1 MDYNKLIQDLRDA
14 NSAAKAAADRVD
26 DGGSSNLDG
35 VFLRI
40 PKARE
45 SKVLEAIKEAGL
57 YCRCKRRWI
66 GDGYMLQPDSGGGQA
81 RKREKAAT
89 VFMREL
95 EARGW
100 DVITFR
106 KAD

>member
-1 MDYNKLIQDLRDA
+1 MDYSKLEHDLRAA
-14 NSAAKAAADRVD
+14 NVAARAAADQVD
-26 DGGSSNLDG
+26 DGGSANLDA

-40 PKARE
+40 PRARE
-45 SKVLEAIKEAGL
+45 SKVLEAIKGAGL

-81 RKREKAAT
+81 RKREKAVT

-100 DVITFR
+100 DVIAFR
-106 KAD
+106 KVD